1 MKKGIC
7 LLAVTIAV
15 LVTIYYLTF
24 GGISGNESAFS
35 TVGLE
40 HPIWFAVW
48 GVSTYT
54 ALAINIYTAF
64 CKTKYKFY
72 IILLIISAIGMA
84 LTLTCD
90 FDYNKY
96 TQYLAH
102 CIGSLAFSGTM
113 GLTVFLA
120 FLINKK
126 YILSLISALILI
138 TDLILLLIFKET
150 ALIETVPIFAGYI
163 MLLIN
168 NLTLRKDKI
177 EAIQ

>member
-1 MKKGIC
+1 MGI
-7 LLAVTIAV
+7 
-15 LVTIYYLTF
+15 
-24 GGISGNESAFS
+24 
-35 TVGLE
+35 
-40 HPIWFAVW
+40 
-48 GVSTYT
+48 
-54 ALAINIYTAF
+54 
-64 CKTKYKFY
+64 
-72 IILLIISAIGMA
+72 
-84 LTLTCD
+84 
-90 FDYNKY
+90 
-96 TQYLAH
+96 
-102 CIGSLAFSGTM
+102 
-113 GLTVFLA
+113 TVFLA